1 MPTLPLVRAKG
12 CAAAIALLV
21 LSACSTTPKTAVL
34 PPVPTPPST
43 TANAVT
49 TPPAPSSATLSP
61 GTATP
66 PSAVTTPTT
75 PAPTGPTALPPVTA
89 PTGPTLTASQ
99 AYAMVRRAY
108 DAANIAFRTGDTT
121 AYRAAVG
128 KGCRCLTLVQFMD
141 GLAKKHEKLTGGLFV
156 NVRVQDFMFD
166 KIGSQV
172 SAFYTG
178 SVGRITDA
186 HGRITGTVAA
196 RSESQDAVTL
206 QYDGRAWYVANIS
219 NLTPGR
225 ELP

>member
-1 MPTLPLVRAKG
+1 MPLVRAKA
-12 CAAAIALLV
+12 CAAATALLA

-34 PPVPTPPST
+34 PPVPTSPPT

-49 TPPAPSSATLSP
+49 TPPPPPTTAPST
-61 GTATP
+61 
-66 PSAVTTPTT
+66 TTPTS
-75 PAPTGPTALPPVTA
+75 PAITGPTPTGPTALPPVTA

-178 SVGRITDA
+178 SAGVIRNAKGETVDTVDA
-186 HGRITGTVAA
+186 TA
-196 RSESQDAVTL
+196 ESQDAVTL
-206 QYDGRAWYVANIS
+206 QYDGKRWYISNIS
-219 NLTPGR
+219 SLTQGAPAG
-225 ELP
+225 

>member
-1 MPTLPLVRAKG
+1 MPLVRAKG

-34 PPVPTPPST
+34 PPVPTTPPT
-43 TANAVT
+43 TANAAT
-49 TPPAPSSATLSP
+49 TPPPPPTTAPSTTVPTSPATT
-61 GTATP
+61 G
-66 PSAVTTPTT
+66 PT
-75 PAPTGPTALPPVTA
+75 PTGPTALPPVTA
-89 PTGPTLTASQ
+89 PTGPTLTADQ

-108 DAANIAFRTGDTT
+108 DAANIALRTGDTT

-186 HGRITGTVAA
+186 HGHITGTVAA